1 MKSLEKSVAS
11 CVLFLSVSIL
21 CFVSQDAP
29 ARVRVEGMGYA
40 ARPQEE
46 VKLTIFSE
54 KETFMADEQITLQ
67 LELKNTGAEILR
79 IEEHNL
85 LYDFDLDIRNGSGK
99 KVTSKAEE
107 TAENSGGRLKY
118 KKDGIS
124 ARLLE
129 LRPGEEKAWKL
140 HLRTH
145 FSLAPGDTYHITA
158 RRKIEAA
165 DGHSSREIVSNTI
178 QVTLLQ

>member
-1 MKSLEKSVAS
+1 MKLLEQSVAS
-11 CVLFLSVSIL
+11 CVLFLSFSL
-21 CFVSQDAP
+21 LSFVSQDAP
-29 ARVRVEGMGYA
+29 ARVGAEGRRYAVE
-40 ARPQEE
+40 PQED

-54 KETFMADEQITLQ
+54 KEIYMAEEPITLQ
-67 LELKNTGAEILR
+67 FELKNTGPEILR

-129 LRPGEEKAWKL
+129 LRPGEEQTLKL

-145 FSLAPGDTYHITA
+145 FSLAPGDSYSITA
-158 RRKIEAA
+158 RRKIERV
-165 DGHSSREIVSNTI
+165 GGNGGQEVVSNAI
-178 QVTLLQ
+178 HVTVLP